1 MVRKFFLTEREPQ
14 VGTIDPSLST
24 FVPQHSVFEH
34 QVSTFEPWVDTYE
47 PQDSIFEVLLTLI
60 VMNGQFEPQVT
71 CGLDELT

>member
-1 MVRKFFLTEREPQ
+1 MPQ
-14 VGTIDPSLST
+14 LSI
-24 FVPQHSVFEH
+24 FEH

-60 VMNGQFEPQVT
+60 VINGQFEPQVT